1 MEEFWAYQDLFGNF
15 VKRLSYC
22 VTAELI
28 PLMEIPGVK
37 LVMSTNSHCAFYYRL
52 ILCLLLSS
60 ADNLCKQL
68 RPMSGP
74 TNVGPDLDPNC
85 LTH

>member
-1 MEEFWAYQDLFGNF
+1 MKLRVKMIIFSFQEMEEFWAYQDLLGNF

-37 LVMSTNSHCAFYYRL
+37 MVLY
-52 ILCLLLSS
+52 LLTVTVLYII
-60 ADNLCKQL
+60 
-68 RPMSGP
+68 G
-74 TNVGPDLDPNC
+74 
-85 LTH
+85 

>member
-1 MEEFWAYQDLFGNF
+1 MEEFWAYQDLLGNF

-37 LVMSTNSHCAFYYRL
+37 MVLY
-52 ILCLLLSS
+52 LLTVTVLYII
-60 ADNLCKQL
+60 
-68 RPMSGP
+68 G
-74 TNVGPDLDPNC
+74 
-85 LTH
+85 

>member
-1 MEEFWAYQDLFGNF
+1 MNIIQMNKLNVLIFIIHMSFQELEEFWAYQDLFGNF

-37 LVMSTNSHCAFYYRL
+37 IVGGQ
-52 ILCLLLSS
+52 IL
-60 ADNLCKQL
+60 ATII
-68 RPMSGP
+68 PP
-74 TNVGPDLDPNC
+74 
-85 LTH
+85 